1 MSAKLIY
8 KPSQKIKN
16 VCSRTNRFDNL
27 YGLIHYKKIQI
38 KIYKFVGKDNR
49 QNPYI
54 LTLSNTLLGIL
65 QNQSQTM
72 NLIKAIQSNRP
83 FCTGT
88 KYRIKQTS
96 WVKLTV

>member
-8 KPSQKIKN
+8 KHSQKIKN

-54 LTLSNTLLGIL
+54 LTLSDTLLGIL
-65 QNQSQTM
+65 QNQTLTM
-72 NLIKAIQSNRP
+72 NL
-83 FCTGT
+83 
-88 KYRIKQTS
+88 
-96 WVKLTV
+96 VKNI

>member
-27 YGLIHYKKIQI
+27 YGIIHYKKMQI
-38 KIYKFVGKDNR
+38 KIYKFVCKDNR

-54 LTLSNTLLGIL
+54 LTLSDTLLGIL

-96 WVKLTV
+96 WVN